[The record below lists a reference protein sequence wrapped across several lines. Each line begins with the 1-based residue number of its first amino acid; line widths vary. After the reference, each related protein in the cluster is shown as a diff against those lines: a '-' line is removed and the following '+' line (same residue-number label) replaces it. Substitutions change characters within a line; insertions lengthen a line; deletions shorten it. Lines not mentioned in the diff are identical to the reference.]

1 MAHAVL
7 KFSQLIHEETFE
19 LSRMT
24 PKEAF
29 CWADRRLRRDVDG
42 DGEGEGGLCPFFFF
56 WKSSFTSLP
65 AVVHSLEMKYKIK
78 LVSTSYKTQIHYY
91 PYL

>member
-56 WKSSFTSLP
+56 LEEF
-65 AVVHSLEMKYKIK
+65 VH
-78 LVSTSYKTQIHYY
+78 VSASCC
-91 PYL
+91 P